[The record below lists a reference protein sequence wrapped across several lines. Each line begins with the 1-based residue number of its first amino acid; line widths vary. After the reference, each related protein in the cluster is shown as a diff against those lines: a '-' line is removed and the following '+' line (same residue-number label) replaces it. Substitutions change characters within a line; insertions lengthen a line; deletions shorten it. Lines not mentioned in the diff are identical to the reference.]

1 MVNRDGT
8 MASAF
13 AKLAFTPTVQNLQ
26 KQNGSAEI
34 YQRFLENEVE
44 TGNKLTEKE
53 IEFISKRDGFY
64 QSSISETNW
73 PYVQFRGGPKGF
85 LKILDEQTIAYADFR
100 GNRQFISTGNF
111 TTNNRTSLILMD
123 YPNRR
128 RLKIWGEVEIID
140 GTANPELITQLHDDT
155 YKALPERAILITI
168 TAFDWNCPQHIPQ
181 RLTLEELEPHLQPL
195 KEEIRKLKEEN
206 EHLKRQTQ

>member
-1 MVNRDGT
+1 

-13 AKLAFTPTVQNLQ
+13 AKLAFTPTVQKLQ

-44 TGNKLTEKE
+44 AGNKLTEKE
-53 IEFISKRDGFY
+53 TDFISKRDGFY
-64 QSSISETNW
+64 QSSVSETNW

-85 LKILDEQTIAYADFR
+85 LKVLDEQTIAYADYR

-111 TTNNRTSLILMD
+111 NANNRTSLILMD

-140 GTANPELITQLHDDT
+140 TATKPELITQLHDET
-155 YKALPERAILITI
+155 YKALPERAIIITI

-206 EHLKRQTQ
+206 EKLKRS

>member
-1 MVNRDGT
+1 MVNGDGT

-44 TGNKLTEKE
+44 EGNKLTEKE

-111 TTNNRTSLILMD
+111 TTNSRTSLILMD

-140 GTANPELITQLHDDT
+140 GSTNPELITQLHEDT

>member
-1 MVNRDGT
+1 

-44 TGNKLTEKE
+44 AGNKLTEKE

-140 GTANPELITQLHDDT
+140 GTTNPELITQLHEDT

-181 RLTLEELEPHLQPL
+181 RLTLEELVPHLQPL

-206 EHLKRQTQ
+206 EHLKHQTQ